1 MLDKVV
7 RSLKSAASIPA
18 IEIAIQQKRREV
30 HSLLSE
36 HRVPRLA
43 WLLIAVLFAW
53 LLGPSMFARGMF
65 FDGVIYATIARNM
78 AAGIG
83 DFWHPFYTNGQPHGF
98 YDHPP
103 LAFGLQAILFHLLGD
118 QYWVERVYSALTAP
132 CMMAVICLLWRA
144 SNSRHHSPVGSWLPV
159 LIWMTI
165 PTWRWLYQN
174 NLQENTLAPLA
185 ALSVYASWRLH
196 NASGTRARLMWAGLA
211 AATMLTAVLTKGP
224 VGLFPAIT
232 PLIAGICFRDRCGK
246 VVVRNQLILLVLLG
260 IMIGLLGSYEPAR
273 AYFWTYSSQQLVGSL
288 AGNRGALHGRL
299 YLIERTVTG
308 LSPAI
313 TLGILSWL
321 WMRRRSKAAGVVPH
335 IHQQTV
341 WFFFLTAACAS
352 FPLLIS
358 PRQAAMYAAPSY
370 PFYVLALTLVA
381 APGCERLASK
391 CAQWLAANR
400 NDAIARLVLASLLLL
415 ACAVSVSRSGTI
427 LRDAGPLHEAARI
440 ARHVPT
446 GSIVTWPNDLPV
458 DWQLEAYLFRLHQIS
473 LRPSPSPAER
483 YSLLPRSAPTLAEH
497 DSSDKA
503 DSGRY
508 ELSTRAAG
516 DTSQR

>member
-1 MLDKVV
+1 M
-7 RSLKSAASIPA
+7 
-18 IEIAIQQKRREV
+18 

-36 HRVPRLA
+36 NRVLRVA
-43 WLLIAVLFAW
+43 WLLIAVLSAW
-53 LLGPSMFARGMF
+53 FLGPSLLARGMF

-132 CMMAVICLLWRA
+132 CMMAVICLLWNA
-144 SNSRHHSPVGSWLPV
+144 VSSRQPAKVGSWLPV

-174 NLQENTLAPLA
+174 NLQENTLTPLA

-196 NASGTRARLMWAGLA
+196 HASGGQARLMWAGLA
-211 AATMLTAVLTKGP
+211 AVTMLAAVLTKGP
-224 VGLFPAIT
+224 VGLFPAVT
-232 PLIAGICFRDRCGK
+232 PLVAAVCFRDRSWK
-246 VVVRNQLILLVLLG
+246 VVVGNQLALLLLFG
-260 IMIGLLGSYEPAR
+260 LMIGLLGSYEPAR
-273 AYFWTYSSQQLVGSL
+273 AYFWKYSSQQLVGSL
-288 AGNRGALHGRL
+288 AGNRGTLHGRL
-299 YLIERTVTG
+299 YLIERTLTG
-308 LSPAI
+308 LSPPIIMAM
-313 TLGILSWL
+313 LSWL
-321 WMRRRSKAAGVVPH
+321 WMKRRSQAAGVVMD
-335 IHQQTV
+335 IHPQTA

-352 FPLLIS
+352 LPLLIS

-370 PFYVLALTLVA
+370 PFYVLALSVVA
-381 APGCERLASK
+381 APAMQHLATK
-391 CAQWLAANR
+391 LAAWLVTDR

-415 ACAVSVSRSGTI
+415 ACAVSVARSGTI
-427 LRDAGPLHEAARI
+427 IRDVGPLQVVTRI
-440 ARHVPT
+440 ASQVPK
-446 GSIVTWPNDLPV
+446 GSMVSWPNDLPV

-483 YSLLPRSAPTLAEH
+483 YSLLPRSATTLAEH
-497 DSSDKA
+497 DSLGKTDL
-503 DSGRY
+503 GRY
-508 ELSTRAAG
+508 QLYARAAG
-516 DTSQR
+516 DTSPR